1 MIFSFRI
8 GDFMKK
14 RISPYT
20 IIILSFVGVVLLGT
34 LCLAMPFASTTGES
48 HGFVNSLFMSTS
60 CVCVTGLGVVNPS
73 TDYTMFGQITM
84 IVLIEI
90 GGLSFI
96 TIAVFFFTILGAR
109 IGVGSSFM
117 LREALN
123 QSSTNGVITLVRKI
137 IVISFS
143 IQIICAGINLIPI
156 IKITN
161 GDWGQAILM
170 TLYHSAASF
179 NNAGFDIFPGSI
191 SMIEYADNIIL
202 NITTIVMIVLGGI
215 GFIVIDDVLR
225 KRRWSKLSLHTKMT
239 LVVTL
244 MLITLG
250 TVLIKLTYLD
260 LSFMQSLFASVT
272 CRTAGFTTFDC
283 STLADHPATY
293 LIMIL
298 LMIIGASSC
307 STGGG
312 VKTSTFAIIC
322 ITIGYYA
329 VGKKTKLFKRSIADN
344 QIFKAFV
351 LVNVSVIFVVVS
363 TFIVSV
369 AQSISGDALGFQ
381 EVFFEVVS
389 AFSTTGLS
397 MGVTGALN
405 TFNRIFLCFV
415 MLFGRLGPLTV
426 IGVVNKNWMADF
438 KEPIGY
444 PEENVIIG

>member
-1 MIFSFRI
+1 
-8 GDFMKK
+8 MKR

-34 LCLAMPFASTTGES
+34 LFLAMPFASTTGQS

-60 CVCVTGLGVVNPS
+60 CVCVTGLGTVNPS

-137 IVISFS
+137 IIISFS

-161 GDWGQAILM
+161 GDWGQAILVS
-170 TLYHSAASF
+170 LYHSAASF
-179 NNAGFDIFPGSI
+179 NNAGFDIFPGAT
-191 SMIEYADNIIL
+191 SMIEYADNLIL

-225 KRRWSKLSLHTKMT
+225 KRRWRKLSLHTKMT

-260 LSFMQSLFASVT
+260 LSVLQSLFAAVT

-283 STLADHPATY
+283 STLANHSATY

-298 LMIIGASSC
+298 LMMIGASSC

-329 VGKKTKLFKRSIADN
+329 VGKKTKLFKRSIADSA
-344 QIFKAFV
+344 IFKAFV
-351 LVNVSVIFVVVS
+351 LVNISVIFVVVS
-363 TFIVSV
+363 TFVVSV
-369 AQSISGDALGFQ
+369 AQSVAGNPMGFQ
-381 EVFFEVVS
+381 EIFFEVVS
-389 AFSTTGLS
+389 AFSTTGLT
-397 MGVTGALN
+397 MGITSSLCI
-405 TFNRIFLCFV
+405 FNKLFLCFV

-426 IGVVNKNWMADF
+426 INVVNKNWMADF

>member
-1 MIFSFRI
+1 
-8 GDFMKK
+8 MKK

-170 TLYHSAASF
+170 SLYHSAASF

-215 GFIVIDDVLR
+215 GFIVIDEVLR

-244 MLITLG
+244 MLITFG

-260 LSFMQSLFASVT
+260 LSFMQSVFASVT

-329 VGKKTKLFKRSIADN
+329 VGKKTKLFKRSIADS

>member
-1 MIFSFRI
+1 
-8 GDFMKK
+8 MKK

-34 LCLAMPFASTTGES
+34 LCLALPFASTDGHS
-48 HGFVNSLFMSTS
+48 RGFVDSLFMSTS
-60 CVCVTGLGVVNPS
+60 CVCVTGLGTLNAS
-73 TDYTMFGQITM
+73 TDYTVFGQITM

-96 TIAVFFFTILGAR
+96 TIAIFFFTILGAR

-161 GDWGQAILM
+161 GDWGQAVLM
-170 TLYHSAASF
+170 SLYHSAASF
-179 NNAGFDIFPGSI
+179 NNAGFDIFPGAT
-191 SMIEYADNIIL
+191 SMIDYADNVIL

-215 GFIVIDDVLR
+215 GFVVIDDVLR

-244 MLITLG
+244 MLITFG
-250 TVLIKLTYLD
+250 TVLIKLTYTD
-260 LSFMQSLFASVT
+260 LTIMQSLFGSVT
-272 CRTAGFTTFDC
+272 CRTAGFATFDC
-283 STLADHPATY
+283 STLANHSATY

-298 LMIIGASSC
+298 LMMIGASSC

-322 ITIGYYA
+322 ITICYYA
-329 VGKKTKLFKRSIADN
+329 VGKKTKLFKRSIADS

-351 LVNVSVIFVVVS
+351 LVNVSIIFVVVS
-363 TFIVSV
+363 TFVVSV
-369 AQSISGDALGFQ
+369 AQSVSGNPMGFQ
-381 EVFFEVVS
+381 EIFFEVVS

-397 MGVTGALN
+397 MGITGSLCI
-405 TFNRIFLCFV
+405 FNKLFLCFV

-426 IGVVNKNWMADF
+426 ISIVNKNWMADF

>member
-1 MIFSFRI
+1 
-8 GDFMKK
+8 MKK

-260 LSFMQSLFASVT
+260 LSFMQSVFASVT

-329 VGKKTKLFKRSIADN
+329 VGKKTKLFKRSIADS

-369 AQSISGDALGFQ
+369 AQSISGNALGFQ

>member
-1 MIFSFRI
+1 
-8 GDFMKK
+8 MKR

-20 IIILSFVGVVLLGT
+20 IIILSFVGVILLGT
-34 LCLAMPFASTTGES
+34 LFLAMPFASTTGQS

-60 CVCVTGLGVVNPS
+60 CVCVTGLGTVNPS

-137 IVISFS
+137 IIISFS

-161 GDWGQAILM
+161 GDWGQAILVS
-170 TLYHSAASF
+170 LYHSAASF
-179 NNAGFDIFPGSI
+179 NNAGFDIFPGAI
-191 SMIEYADNIIL
+191 SMIEYADNLIL

-225 KRRWSKLSLHTKMT
+225 KRRWRKLSLHTKMT

-260 LSFMQSLFASVT
+260 LSVLQSLFASVT

-283 STLADHPATY
+283 STLANHSATY

-298 LMIIGASSC
+298 LMMIGASSC

-329 VGKKTKLFKRSIADN
+329 VGKKTKLFKRSIADSA
-344 QIFKAFV
+344 IFKAFV
-351 LVNVSVIFVVVS
+351 LVNISVIFVVVS

-369 AQSISGDALGFQ
+369 AQSVTGNPMGFQ

-397 MGVTGALN
+397 MGITSSLCR
-405 TFNRIFLCFV
+405 FNKLFLCFV

-426 IGVVNKNWMADF
+426 INVVNKNWMADF

>member
-1 MIFSFRI
+1 
-8 GDFMKK
+8 MKK

>member
-1 MIFSFRI
+1 
-8 GDFMKK
+8 MKK
-14 RISPYT
+14 RIHPYT
-20 IIILSFVGVVLLGT
+20 VIILSFVGVILLGT
-34 LCLAMPFASTTGES
+34 LCLALPYASTSGKS
-48 HGFVNSLFMSTS
+48 HGIVDSLFMATS
-60 CVCVTGLGVVNPS
+60 CVCVTGLGVVNPAS
-73 TDYTMFGQITM
+73 DYTVFGQIVM
-84 IVLIEI
+84 IILIEI

-109 IGVGSSFM
+109 LGVGSSFM

-161 GDWGQAILM
+161 GDWGKAILM

-179 NNAGFDIFPGSI
+179 NNAGFDIFPGAT
-191 SMIEYADNIIL
+191 SMISYADNIIL
-202 NITTIVMIVLGGI
+202 NVTTIVMIVLGGI
-215 GFIVIDDVLR
+215 GFIVIDEILR
-225 KRRWSKLSLHTKMT
+225 KRRWKRLSLHSKIT
-239 LVVTL
+239 LTITL
-244 MLITLG
+244 MLVTIGTLI
-250 TVLIKLTYLD
+250 IKLTDPELTV
-260 LSFMQSLFASVT
+260 LQSLFTSVT

-283 STLADHPATY
+283 STLVNYPATY
-293 LIMIL
+293 LVMIL

-322 ITIGYYA
+322 ITIYYYA
-329 VGKKTKLFKRSIADN
+329 MGKKSKAFKRSIADS
-344 QIFKAFV
+344 QMVKAFV
-351 LVNVSVIFVVVS
+351 LVNVSILVVVIS

-369 AQSISGDALGFQ
+369 AQSISGNSLGFQ

-389 AFSTTGLS
+389 AFSTTGLT
-397 MGVTGALN
+397 MGITGQLN
-405 TFNRIFLCFV
+405 AFNRVFLCFV

>member
-1 MIFSFRI
+1 
-8 GDFMKK
+8 MKK

-137 IVISFS
+137 IIISFS

-329 VGKKTKLFKRSIADN
+329 VGKKTKLFKRSIADS

>member
-1 MIFSFRI
+1 
-8 GDFMKK
+8 MKK

-137 IVISFS
+137 IIISFS

-202 NITTIVMIVLGGI
+202 NITTIVMIVLGGV

-244 MLITLG
+244 MLITFG

-329 VGKKTKLFKRSIADN
+329 VGKKTKLFKRSIADS

>member
-1 MIFSFRI
+1 
-8 GDFMKK
+8 MKK
-14 RISPYT
+14 RIHPYT
-20 IIILSFVGVVLLGT
+20 IIILSFVGVILLGT
-34 LCLAMPFASTTGES
+34 IALALPLASTSGES
-48 HGFVNSLFMSTS
+48 HGIVDSLFMATS

-73 TDYTMFGQITM
+73 TDYTVFGQIVM
-84 IVLIEI
+84 IILIEI

-109 IGVGSSFM
+109 LGVGSSFM

-123 QSSTNGVITLVRKI
+123 QSSTNGVIALVRKI
-137 IVISFS
+137 IIISFS

-156 IKITN
+156 IKITDGN
-161 GDWGQAILM
+161 WGDAILM
-170 TLYHSAASF
+170 SLYHSAASF
-179 NNAGFDIFPGSI
+179 NNAGFDIFPGST
-191 SMIEYADNIIL
+191 SMISYADNIIL
-202 NITTIVMIVLGGI
+202 NVTTIVMIVLGGI

-225 KRRWSKLSLHTKMT
+225 KRRWKKLSLHTK
-239 LVVTL
+239 
-244 MLITLG
+244 ITLTITILLVSIG
-250 TVLIKLTYLD
+250 TLLIKLTDPD
-260 LSFMQSLFASVT
+260 LTVLQSLFTSVT
-272 CRTAGFTTFDC
+272 CRTAGFTTFNC
-283 STLADHPATY
+283 AELATHPATY

-298 LMIIGASSC
+298 LMMIGASSC

-322 ITIGYYA
+322 ITIYYYGL
-329 VGKKTKLFKRSIADN
+329 GKKTKAFKRSINDS
-344 QIFKAFV
+344 QMVKAFV
-351 LVNVSVIFVVVS
+351 LVNVSIIFVMVA

-369 AQSISGDALGFQ
+369 AQTAANNSLGFQ

-397 MGVTGALN
+397 MGVTGELCV
-405 TFNRIFLCFV
+405 FNRIFLCFV

-426 IGVVNKNWMADF
+426 INVVNKNWMADF

>member
-1 MIFSFRI
+1 
-8 GDFMKK
+8 MKR

-34 LCLAMPFASTTGES
+34 LFLAMPFASTTGQS

-60 CVCVTGLGVVNPS
+60 CVCVTGLGTVNPS

-161 GDWGQAILM
+161 GDWGQAVLM
-170 TLYHSAASF
+170 SLYHSAASF
-179 NNAGFDIFPGSI
+179 NNAGFDIFPGAT
-191 SMIEYADNIIL
+191 SMIDYADNVIL

-215 GFIVIDDVLR
+215 GFVVIDDVLR

-244 MLITLG
+244 MLITFG
-250 TVLIKLTYLD
+250 TVLIKLTYTD
-260 LSFMQSLFASVT
+260 LTIMQSLFGSVT
-272 CRTAGFTTFDC
+272 CRTAGFATFDC
-283 STLADHPATY
+283 STLANHSATY
-293 LIMIL
+293 LLMIL
-298 LMIIGASSC
+298 LMMIGASSC

-329 VGKKTKLFKRSIADN
+329 VGKKTKLFKRSIADS

-351 LVNVSVIFVVVS
+351 LVNVSIIFVVVS
-363 TFIVSV
+363 TFVVSV
-369 AQSISGDALGFQ
+369 AQSVSGNPMGFQ
-381 EVFFEVVS
+381 EIFFEVVS
-389 AFSTTGLS
+389 AFSTTGLT
-397 MGVTGALN
+397 MGITGSLCN
-405 TFNRIFLCFV
+405 FNKLFLCFV

-426 IGVVNKNWMADF
+426 ISIVNKNWMADF